1 MVGQEPTGRSRTVS
15 VIVVQYLVVCVSP
28 LIWRPDPPRKRF
40 ECRISESLLQTG
52 YVLQAFCHMLMETP
66 NDDAAAAA
74 AAVVIA
80 NKSRM

>member
-1 MVGQEPTGRSRTVS
+1 M
-15 VIVVQYLVVCVSP
+15 
-28 LIWRPDPPRKRF
+28 WRPDPPRKRF
-40 ECRISESLLQTG
+40 ISESLLQTG